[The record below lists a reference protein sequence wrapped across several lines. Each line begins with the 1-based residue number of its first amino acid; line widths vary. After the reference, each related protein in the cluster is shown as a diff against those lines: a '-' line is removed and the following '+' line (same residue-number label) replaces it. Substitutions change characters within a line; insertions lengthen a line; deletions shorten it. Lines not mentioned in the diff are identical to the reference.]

1 MSRIKKFFKSINN
14 KVIKR
19 RNETTEHKTS
29 SEDLVFIASTDEQK
43 TYPLPYVTINK
54 RYHFMSAQSF
64 PPPIRHKRKDR
75 LRRLSFAQFL
85 RNNCSFYS
93 FGSIN
98 NLSFICS
105 QLTAILNKPLIRDL
119 ANIYLRNTKNHRKK
133 AIIIPQLITIRALP
147 PPSPTLPDFPL
158 IINSFDEKL
167 LQICGENEIFHK
179 KSIIN
184 SKK

>member
-1 MSRIKKFFKSINN
+1 MKKFFKSIKN

-43 TYPLPYVTINK
+43 TNPLPYVTVNM

-64 PPPIRHKRKDR
+64 PPPIRHKRKDC

-85 RNNCSFYS
+85 RNNCSVYS

-119 ANIYLRNTKNHRKK
+119 MNIFLRNTKNYRKK
-133 AIIIPQLITIRALP
+133 AINIPLLIPTRALP
-147 PPSPTLPDFPL
+147 PPLTLSDFPL
-158 IINSFDEKL
+158 ITDSFDEKI
-167 LQICGENEIFHK
+167 LQICGQNEIIQE
-179 KSIIN
+179 KSIFN